1 MRTKANEEKWLD
13 KLANEFEYQETRQT
27 FKRCNEIKSD
37 IGYMTK
43 NAGYKK
49 QSKKLSEY
57 RAKKKS
63 TYYEEEHMRNLA
75 ALRQRVQNVGNAQDR
90 AKNRCDPLT
99 HPVRFF
105 RRSENEAKKVSLSG
119 F

>member
-1 MRTKANEEKWLD
+1 M
-13 KLANEFEYQETRQT
+13 TRNPD
-27 FKRCNEIKSD
+27 F
-37 IGYMTK
+37 
-43 NAGYKK
+43 KK

-63 TYYEEEHMRNLA
+63 TYYEEEHLRNLA

-90 AKNRCDPLT
+90 AKNKYDPLT

-105 RRSENEAKKVSLSG
+105 RRSEVEANKVSLNG
-119 F
+119 FQKKIDKNLEQVKKKND